1 MMPPRAARH
10 TTDWRQRPNLKYGS
24 GLTSI
29 IEAVKQPLYLLYKIR
44 WDAWKC
50 KGSKESAITPAA
62 ATFVDARI
70 RKGSSSLCS
79 PLQNM
84 SELVLRRVEH
94 CEQLVGGAG
103 SSPAALELQS
113 RLEELRAHVERA
125 EVDVPDLR
133 ACRELLSKMKLD
145 IYRRKTTLASMTDRA
160 NELLVA
166 RSAIDQ
172 AVADLK
178 AIEALSQSS
187 ILNHDALHE
196 VPTLALRLDGIDA
209 LLRPLVAQA
218 QAQSLQIDAYLDA
231 YEEFVLLMNEFS
243 AKRERQ

>member
-1 MMPPRAARH
+1 
-10 TTDWRQRPNLKYGS
+10 
-24 GLTSI
+24 
-29 IEAVKQPLYLLYKIR
+29 
-44 WDAWKC
+44 
-50 KGSKESAITPAA
+50 
-62 ATFVDARI
+62 
-70 RKGSSSLCS
+70 
-79 PLQNM
+79 M

-178 AIEALSQSS
+178 AIEALSQPS

-196 VPTLALRLDGIDA
+196 IPTLALRLDGIDA